1 MAEAYTRQS
10 AFANGDVIDASLFNA
25 EFDQLEEA
33 FGETSGH
40 NHDGTVGGGA
50 AVPFIQKGTSGIYVD
65 TSNPLVHKIT
75 VKINNV
81 VVTEFTE
88 ATVADT
94 TRIKHTPVSTG
105 VPVDLDDY
113 LEGLEVA
120 VGDAATDAAIASE
133 AADRAVAAAMV
144 LGVPVVLANGAT
156 FDILPTMV
164 QVDIVCLGNATVN
177 LPATLNTG
185 YRYSIRVTS
194 QATSEKR
201 VVIMNPN
208 FNIVGDLQTL
218 TAGQNLEL
226 KPRDLVVLDV
236 ISATHLEII

>member
-1 MAEAYTRQS
+1 MAESYTRQS
-10 AFANGDVIDASLFNA
+10 SFSNGDVIDAPLFNA

-33 FGETSGH
+33 FKADLGH
-40 NHDGTVGGGA
+40 NHDGTAGGGA
-50 AVPFIQKGTSGIYVD
+50 AVPFIEKGTSGVYVD
-65 TSNPLVHKIT
+65 TSVPSSPKIVFKVGSTVVHEVNAGSSLSTPRIT
-75 VKINNV
+75 
-81 VVTEFTE
+81 
-88 ATVADT
+88 
-94 TRIKHTPVSTG
+94 HTPVSTG
-105 VPVDLDDY
+105 VPVALNTY

-120 VGDAATDAAIASE
+120 VGDAASDAASAAAS
-133 AADRAVAAAMV
+133 ADRAEAAAMV
-144 LGVPVVLANGAT
+144 LGVPVVLAEGAT
-156 FDILPTMV
+156 YNILNTMV

-177 LPATLNTG
+177 LPVTLTTG

-194 QATSEKR
+194 QATAEKR